1 MTGSTMTNTTIA
13 ESGLGSS
20 QQWSFFFDLPTEI
33 QLLVMSKLS
42 LLELQSSKLISQRFK
57 HLANV
62 DQLWRRHALQS
73 TIEDSIMREAREC
86 CGVDTYTTAKP
97 NTPTSSPTATTLT
110 TATITTTTT
119 TSTFSW
125 QTLLRTATLIER
137 ENRRLIQGNLTQ
149 MSQKIHQVRE
159 ALERQTRVL
168 EETHQKLELLSGRLT
183 QMEQQSRVRELE
195 RIRVRRR
202 EEARL
207 EDEKWMQ
214 EWDALC
220 VSHRLK
226 NASSSSSSSASLSF
240 PQEKRENGLGVSMAG
255 IEEDYYDE
263 EEDDDLFT
271 ISRSFKSSCSIDR
284 ASGANGTSGTKE
296 VAAGQEKTTKNMLH
310 SDVLEE
316 TPLPSIVVGPN
327 GKEPAERRACPG
339 L

>member
-1 MTGSTMTNTTIA
+1 MTNSTIA
-13 ESGLGSS
+13 ESGSGSS

-42 LLELQSSKLISQRFK
+42 LSELQSSKLISQRFK

-73 TIEDSIMREAREC
+73 TIEDSIMREAQEC
-86 CGVDTYTTAKP
+86 CSVGTHTTAKP
-97 NTPTSSPTATTLT
+97 NSPTSSSTATTLPT
-110 TATITTTTT
+110 VTITTAT

-149 MSQKIHQVRE
+149 MTQKIHQVRE

-195 RIRVRRR
+195 RIRARRR

-214 EWDALC
+214 AWDELC
-220 VSHRLK
+220 DSHRLK
-226 NASSSSSSSASLSF
+226 DASSSSSSSASSSF
-240 PQEKRENGLGVSMAG
+240 QQEKQELGVSMDG
-255 IEEDYYDE
+255 FEVDFCDD

-271 ISRSFKSSCSIDR
+271 ISNSFKSSCSIDR
-284 ASGANGTSGTKE
+284 ESGAIGTSGTKE
-296 VAAGQEKTTKNMLH
+296 VVTSQDKATKSVLH
-310 SDVLEE
+310 SD
-316 TPLPSIVVGPN
+316 
-327 GKEPAERRACPG
+327 
-339 L
+339 